1 MNGAEKDVNR
11 SVSDAR
17 AVDLGDLLGGYGAQ
31 TDRDDDHSS
40 APAQLPRSG
49 FDELVDARTSDEA
62 AAKAERRKRRGDP
75 VHKIRMVPL
84 SDPHGPMRRVYPDW
98 L

>member
-1 MNGAEKDVNR
+1 MNSGEKHADR

-17 AVDLGDLLGGYGAQ
+17 AVDLADLLDGYGAQ
-31 TDRDDDHSS
+31 TESVGGHSS
-40 APAQLPRSG
+40 AAAELPRSG

-62 AAKAERRKRRGDP
+62 AAKAERRKLRGDP
-75 VHKIRMVPL
+75 EHKIRMAPL